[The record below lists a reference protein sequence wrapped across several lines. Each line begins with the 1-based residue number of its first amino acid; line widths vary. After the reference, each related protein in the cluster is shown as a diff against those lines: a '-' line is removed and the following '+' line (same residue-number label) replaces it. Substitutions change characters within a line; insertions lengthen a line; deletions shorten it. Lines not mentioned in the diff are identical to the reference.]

1 MWHVPH
7 YALEYY
13 LCYVILTP
21 SPHTYFHQ
29 FRNEETEAQREKV
42 TSSSLYN

>member
-1 MWHVPH
+1 MWQVPY

-13 LCYVILTP
+13 LCYLILTP

-29 FRNEETEAQREKV
+29 FKNEETEAQRGKV
-42 TSSSLYN
+42 TSSRLHS